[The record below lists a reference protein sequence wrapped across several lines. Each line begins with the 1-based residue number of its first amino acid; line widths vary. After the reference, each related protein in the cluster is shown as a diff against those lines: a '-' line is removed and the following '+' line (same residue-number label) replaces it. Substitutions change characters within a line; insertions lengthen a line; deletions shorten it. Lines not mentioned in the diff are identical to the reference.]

1 MSVMGLMRAL
11 RESLTPALATLPL
24 PVRQRETDAA
34 PVTLLAP
41 ARRPVVVAD
50 APEAPAGETAAGMA
64 EAAPAD
70 GVPRPVRPA
79 RLFLGCMPPTVPDA
93 LARAPFVA
101 VQPLDGEDGD
111 GLHRVRLAL
120 RVCVTAG
127 AFEAAEDAETDLH
140 NLLSLLRRHLLSL
153 PDGLLTPRYRLVRED
168 GGLGWTRPD
177 EQFPPFVQAHLIT
190 SWEMQ
195 GVSHVAV

>member
-1 MSVMGLMRAL
+1 MTLMRAL
-11 RESLTPALATLPL
+11 RDSLTPALATLPL

-34 PVTLLAP
+34 PVTLPAP
-41 ARRPVVVAD
+41 ARRPVVTDAAPD
-50 APEAPAGETAAGMA
+50 APSGAPEVIAAASNAPA
-64 EAAPAD
+64 
-70 GVPRPVRPA
+70 VPQPLRPA
-79 RLFLGCMPPTVPDA
+79 RMFLGSMPPTVPDA
-93 LARAPFVA
+93 LARAPFVV

-127 AFEAAEDAETDLH
+127 LFEDAEDAETDLH
-140 NLLSLLRRHLLSL
+140 NLISLLRRHLLSL
-153 PDGLLTPRYRLVRED
+153 PDGLLTPRHRLARGD
-168 GGLGWTRPD
+168 GDLAWTRPD

-195 GVSHVAV
+195 GVSHVTV